1 MALALRRRY
10 GETVVLHTSDGD
22 VLVWVNRSPFG
33 DNISVQLCIDAPEA
47 VGIAR
52 GELEGVARR

>member
-1 MALALRRRY
+1 MTLALRRRY

-22 VLVWVNRSPFG
+22 VLVWVNRQSFEA
-33 DNISVQLCIDAPEA
+33 VQLCIEAPEA
-47 VGIAR
+47 VRVAR